1 MSVVYNQGTNYT
13 LYYNALDYFKTI
25 MTNHPSIAKVTTGD
39 MMEVD
44 TKEFPM
50 YPIGN
55 INIFNTNISD
65 STTKFEIQLV
75 VADKIKNKN
84 NESNPTN
91 NEQTIPFYGT
101 DDTIDILANTLAII
115 NDLTSYT
122 EYAVAAFD
130 IDSDILCEPFV
141 DRFNN
146 GLAGHVATFTLTTHN
161 DRNRCLF
168 FLINPSGS
176 GYQIRN
182 CSTSETYY
190 AVLANQVQTGSIFS
204 TRYPSN
210 GTCYEVLQEVDDY
223 DSWNL
228 VNLPVNNV
236 YGSCVDCAN
245 AQTTT
250 TTTLA
255 PTTTTTA
262 GPTTTTTSTTST
274 TSTTTTLAPTT
285 TTTSTTTSTTTTT
298 TTLAP
303 TTTTTTLAPITTT
316 TTESSVLDIQ
326 YLIVAGGGGG
336 SNDNLE
342 GNAAAAAG
350 GGAGGYISGS
360 TTLTGANSLSV
371 VVGTGGTAGTFG
383 FGNNQSGTNS
393 EFLSLTAIGGGYGGR
408 QSSGSGN
415 GANGGSGGGG
425 YGSTGAGGNGTAG
438 QGFAGNSGGA
448 LVGANLYRGG
458 NGGGASSA
466 PYGSSDIGAPNPG
479 LSKLWLDGFYYS
491 SGGQGA
497 GLNQGPTNPGSAG
510 NGGTGVSMGVG
521 TAGQGGIVKIRYA
534 GTPRATGGD
543 IFESGGFTYHTFSSN
558 GTFVWNAP
566 ATTTTTAAP
575 TTTTTTEAPCVTW
588 NVINTNTGGGTA
600 IWKACNGEME
610 SAGVGNVQE
619 TKCVYPG
626 YSPSGS
632 GGTTWTYVGTPCGYP
647 SATYRAVGC
656 CDSASY
662 YVGFTATSEPIG
674 LTLYNPIEDACMT
687 LVESVAS
694 QSVSFTITD
703 ANALTY
709 GYGYGEDQCNRC
721 IILGGHECSGSI
733 CYNWSFQNTN
743 LTTPRNVYITDCSG
757 SAQTITVPASAS
769 VNVCSY
775 ATPIAEAPSN
785 TVITN
790 LGTCP

>member
-190 AVLANQVQTGSIFS
+190 AVLASQVQTGSIFS

-210 GTCYEVLQEVDDY
+210 GTCYEVLQEVEEY

-228 VNLPVNNV
+228 VNLPVNDV
-236 YGSCVDCAN
+236 YGSCIACAN

-250 TTTLA
+250 TTTSA
-255 PTTTTTA
+255 PTTT
-262 GPTTTTTSTTST
+262 TTTTTSTTS
-274 TSTTTTLAPTT
+274 
-285 TTTSTTTSTTTTT
+285 TTT

-303 TTTTTTLAPITTT
+303 TTTTTTLAPTTTT
-316 TTESSVLDIQ
+316 TTESSVLNIE

-383 FGNNQSGTNS
+383 FDNNQSGTNS

-448 LVGANLYRGG
+448 LVGPNLYRGG

-466 PYGSSDIGAPNPG
+466 PYGSSDIGSQNPG

-497 GLNQGPTNPGSAG
+497 GSNNSPTNPGSAG

-543 IFESGGFTYHTFSSN
+543 ISQSDGYTYHTFSSN

-566 ATTTTTAAP
+566 ATTTTTAGPTTTTTGGP
-575 TTTTTTEAPCVTW
+575 TTTTTTVC
-588 NVINTNTGGGTA
+588 
-600 IWKACNGEME
+600 
-610 SAGVGNVQE
+610 Q
-619 TKCVYPG
+619 
-626 YSPSGS
+626 
-632 GGTTWTYVGTPCGYP
+632 
-647 SATYRAVGC
+647 
-656 CDSASY
+656 
-662 YVGFTATSEPIG
+662 
-674 LTLYNPIEDACMT
+674 
-687 LVESVAS
+687 
-694 QSVSFTITD
+694 
-703 ANALTY
+703 
-709 GYGYGEDQCNRC
+709 QCN
-721 IILGGHECSGSI
+721 IFNATNGD
-733 CYNWSFQNTN
+733 NTPN
-743 LTTPRNVYITDCSG
+743 LLVYYLDCSG
-757 SAQTITVPASAS
+757 NYVSLQVFGNTTRQI
-769 VNVCSY
+769 CSISSLV
-775 ATPIAEAPSN
+775 TLQDDPNNAPFNQGSPSDN
-785 TVITN
+785 SISPTGTN
-790 LGTCP
+790 CGTYCHS